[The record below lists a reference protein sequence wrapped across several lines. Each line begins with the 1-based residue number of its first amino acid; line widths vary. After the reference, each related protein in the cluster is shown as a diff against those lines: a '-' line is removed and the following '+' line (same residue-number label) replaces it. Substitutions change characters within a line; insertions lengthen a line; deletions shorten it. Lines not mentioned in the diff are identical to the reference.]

1 MGGEIVYSLWLPV
14 GRENFFSPMTDP
26 ALIVPDRRVQTPTG
40 TVQGVCRTDRVGH
53 LPGYIPHLRESVMRR
68 LIEVLPVS
76 FGYDWE
82 GTCEFCDE
90 PDETN
95 RPVSLTMVLDLARA
109 EPGLRNARAINAGLR
124 SAGVT
129 RVTMRVDENGFYT
142 FAAVTADGANREE
155 VQRRLREH
163 IVTVFGDGFRVDRL
177 STSKGRH
184 GYVGANAVREYNG
197 LNPLGGGAQAPRTYE
212 AETPTLDG
220 VPLGALSFYQLNIMI
235 EALCNQSL
243 LPGVFFEQYDA
254 ARRWLEANRGK
265 VSVITDLDLF
275 LDEIIR
281 PVDARSVEGQT
292 AALRRFLVIS
302 RGTLQWLRR
311 SVDSVRR
318 SLLDQMM
325 AVSHRRA
332 RLIQLDLS
340 GISYERTPELTGEAT
355 ESQMR
360 GYVVLISTKLPLI
373 QSVGEC
379 ALAAVAALTRS
390 ASGQAEGSVG
400 DLQRLA
406 THWDQLLAALRAGV
420 HTLTEAV
427 SQDWQ
432 ERLLYEQEQARS
444 EQEAL
449 AEIERSRR
457 GLPDRRRAGD
467 LIYNAL
473 MLILTAIAVV
483 VAIPIVNNPNVEISQ
498 RLMQL
503 VPLTASIVAILLA
516 LAITTWAR
524 RFSRQ
529 RQPNNEA
536 YGYEFAFRLDE
547 ASTAPRIHNRLTVRP
562 TVTLQPAQMQ
572 RRLPA
577 GRTWPFGRTVLRPL
591 GGWRTKKISED
602 TELVKVHSVAVVKL
616 RAFRY
621 ARFEIVLEIL
631 IRRIS
636 GQPEHF
642 LRHCR
647 VFGDSPRPIPL
658 PDLHTL
664 VHELVREA
672 CGPMAADGE
681 LDKLVEITSLT
692 DGIYLGDTA
701 GRAPQTRQP
710 LDDRPALAGQPTGSR

>member
-1 MGGEIVYSLWLPV
+1 MGGEIVCSLWLPV
-14 GRENFFSPMTDP
+14 GRENFFSAMTDP
-26 ALIVPDRRVQTPTG
+26 TLIVPGRTVHTPTG
-40 TVQGVCRTDRVGH
+40 AVRGVCRTDRVGH
-53 LPGYIPHLRESVMRR
+53 IPGYIPHLRESVMRR

-82 GTCEFCDE
+82 GVCEFCDE
-90 PDETN
+90 PDETT
-95 RPVSLTMVLDLARA
+95 RPVSLTMVLDL
-109 EPGLRNARAINAGLR
+109 EKSQPGLRAARTINAGLQA
-124 SAGVT
+124 AGVT
-129 RVTMRVDENGFYT
+129 QVTMHVDENGFYT
-142 FAAVTADGANREE
+142 FAATTAEGADRDEAE
-155 VQRRLREH
+155 KRLREH

-184 GYVGANAVREYNG
+184 GFVGANAVREYNG
-197 LNPLGGGAQAPRTYE
+197 LNPLGGNAVVPKTYDT
-212 AETPTLDG
+212 ETPTLDG

-254 ARRWLEANRGK
+254 ARQWLAANRGK

-275 LDEIIR
+275 LEEIIR
-281 PVDARSVEGQT
+281 PVDARQVDGQT

-332 RLIQLDLS
+332 RLIQLDLG

-373 QSVGEC
+373 QSAGEC
-379 ALAAVAALTRS
+379 ALAAVAALARS
-390 ASGQAEGSVG
+390 ASTETTGSVG
-400 DLQRLA
+400 DLRRLA

-420 HTLTEAV
+420 RTLTEAV

-483 VAIPIVNNPNVEISQ
+483 VAIPIVNNPNEEIPQ
-498 RLMQL
+498 RLLQL
-503 VPLTASIVAILLA
+503 LPLGLSVVGILLA
-516 LAITTWAR
+516 LAIVTWVR
-524 RFSRQ
+524 RFARQ
-529 RQPNNEA
+529 RQPDNEA

-547 ASTAPRIHNRLTVRP
+547 ASAAPKIHERLASRP
-562 TVTLQPAQMQ
+562 TVTLRRADVQ
-572 RRLPA
+572 RRLPS
-577 GRTWPFGRTVLRPL
+577 GITWPFGRTVLRPL

-616 RAFRY
+616 KAFRY

-658 PDLHTL
+658 KDLHTL

-681 LDKLVEITSLT
+681 LDRLTEITSLT
-692 DGIYLGDTA
+692 DGIYLGDGARTA
-701 GRAPQTRQP
+701 PLPRSP
-710 LDDRPALAGQPTGSR
+710 LDDQLASVGQSTGPR